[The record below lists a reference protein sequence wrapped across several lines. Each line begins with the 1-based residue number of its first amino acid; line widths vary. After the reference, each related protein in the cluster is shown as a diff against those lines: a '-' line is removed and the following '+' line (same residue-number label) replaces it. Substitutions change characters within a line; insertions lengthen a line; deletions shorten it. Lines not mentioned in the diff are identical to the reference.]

1 VINDWF
7 DMNSRRSAMNSS
19 VASRTVDRAIEG
31 RRAAYQEE
39 VTRLI
44 QASFKLIRETGN
56 LEPKVSEIVAEAG
69 LSNQIFYK
77 HFRSKDELLLAVL
90 DEGSQILKN
99 YLAHRMVKVGS
110 PEQKIC
116 QWVEGMLAQVLNEA
130 AAHATRPFSLS
141 RARLSDLFPAEV
153 ASLEAQLTST
163 LQVAIQQAI
172 DSGDMPNADAIRD
185 AEVINNMVT
194 GWVERKMSAAK
205 SPEKEEVDHLV
216 DFVISGLKRKH

>member
-1 VINDWF
+1 
-7 DMNSRRSAMNSS
+7 
-19 VASRTVDRAIEG
+19 
-31 RRAAYQEE
+31 
-39 VTRLI
+39 
-44 QASFKLIRETGN
+44 
-56 LEPKVSEIVAEAG
+56 
-69 LSNQIFYK
+69 
-77 HFRSKDELLLAVL
+77 
-90 DEGSQILKN
+90 
-99 YLAHRMVKVGS
+99 MVKVGS